1 METNITINAIELAS
15 NLADRELRSF
25 YQGQIEIEV
34 NEEEVMYTEDAQDVF
49 NELYDEFLTMI
60 EECKV

>member
-60 EECKV
+60 EESKV